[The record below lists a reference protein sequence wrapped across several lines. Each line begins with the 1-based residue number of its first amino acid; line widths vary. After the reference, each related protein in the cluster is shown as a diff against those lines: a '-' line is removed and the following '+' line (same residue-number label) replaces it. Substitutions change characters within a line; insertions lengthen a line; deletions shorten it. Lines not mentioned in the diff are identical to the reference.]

1 MKIIFIIL
9 IFIIFCAVAFILG
22 YRAGKIESI
31 TEEVLKVYGEE
42 ILSEVEK
49 YLQEKEEKKNKKSTP
64 KI

>member
-1 MKIIFIIL
+1 MRIIFTIL
-9 IFIIFCAVAFILG
+9 IFVIFCAVAFILG

-42 ILSEVEK
+42 ILNEVEN
-49 YLQEKEEKKNKKSTP
+49 YLQEKEEKKNKKSNP

>member
-1 MKIIFIIL
+1 MRVIFTIL

-42 ILSEVEK
+42 ILNEVEN
-49 YLQEKEEKKNKKSTP
+49 YLQEKEEKKNKKSNP